1 MANKKLERCR
11 DMYNCHFPW
20 LSASIIRGKESL
32 LFSEVVLKFP
42 IIDLGCGNGQ
52 FAKLTFNEKID
63 FGVDIVISKNLNNY
77 TYSNWMKQDL
87 RKMTFDDNSFY
98 TAVSNSVFE
107 HIDGV
112 ESAIS
117 EVARIL
123 KKRGRLYL
131 NLPTQEINKNF
142 WLYRMFGKR
151 KFVDKAIVKYHQNLF
166 HINIKPAS
174 WWKEILER
182 NSFTVTNIRKY
193 ISPPTMFFIT
203 MFVTLAM
210 SPLPIKRYKCMWGI
224 MKLIGDISH
233 ILPFI
238 KFLLYILTK
247 ILWIYSGCKDSENG
261 CYVFVEAVKNA

>member
-1 MANKKLERCR
+1 
-11 DMYNCHFPW
+11 
-20 LSASIIRGKESL
+20 
-32 LFSEVVLKFP
+32 
-42 IIDLGCGNGQ
+42 
-52 FAKLTFNEKID
+52 
-63 FGVDIVISKNLNNY
+63 
-77 TYSNWMKQDL
+77 MKQDL
-87 RKMTFDDNSFY
+87 RKMTFDNNSFY

-131 NLPTQEINKNF
+131 SLSTQEINKNF

-174 WWKEILER
+174 WWKEAFKR
-182 NSFTVTNIRKY
+182 NGFNVTNTIRY
-193 ISPPTMFFIT
+193 ISPATAFFTT
-203 MFVTLAM
+203 MFVTLAV
-210 SPLPIKRYKCMWGI
+210 SPLPIKRYKCPWGL
-224 MKLIGDISH
+224 MKLIGDIGR

-238 KFLLYILTK
+238 KFLLYIPVK
-247 ILWIYSGCKDSENG
+247 ILWIYSGSKNNKNA
-261 CYVFVEAVKNA
+261 CYIFIEAVKST